1 LPVILKKAN
10 MQTFV
15 FRARVLA
22 AVLALGA
29 MAAPFAARAV
39 QDQQPD
45 DQTTTL
51 RADVRLVN
59 LFFSVRD
66 KKGGLVANLTKDDFA
81 VLEEDQPQA
90 IKFFSAESNQPLTL
104 GLLVDTSGSQQRILE
119 AEKEIGAAFLRN
131 VLRPKDLAFLISF
144 DVNVDL
150 LQDFT
155 GDARELR
162 AALGRARV
170 NIGSGGSVMLPPG
183 TGGNPVPTAGAMRG
197 TLLYDAIYLAA
208 REKLASEVGRK
219 ALIILTDGV
228 DMGSRTTIQEAIEA
242 AHKSDAI
249 VYVLLVADR
258 DAYRMSGYGY
268 SGEGEM
274 KKLTKETGGRTV
286 DVGDN
291 PEKLK
296 KAFDEI
302 SQELRSQYNIGY
314 TSTNPKLDGSFR
326 EVEIKAKGYK
336 VQSRKGYYATA
347 E

>member
-1 LPVILKKAN
+1 MRIPHLGRLVTALLL
-10 MQTFV
+10 T
-15 FRARVLA
+15 A
-22 AVLALGA
+22 ALLGAPLALL
-29 MAAPFAARAV
+29 AV
-39 QDQQPD
+39 QDQQQD
-45 DQTTTL
+45 EQTTTL

-59 LFFSVRD
+59 LFFTVRD
-66 KKGGLVANLTKDDFA
+66 KKGGLVSSLTKEDFV
-81 VLEEDQPQA
+81 VLEDEKPQT
-90 IKFFSAESNQPLTL
+90 IKFFSAESSQPLTL

-119 AEKEIGAAFLRN
+119 AEKEVGAAFLRS
-131 VLRPKDLAFLISF
+131 VLRQKDLAFLISF

-162 AALGRARV
+162 AALQRARV
-170 NIGSGGSVMLPPG
+170 NIGSGGSVLLPPG
-183 TGGNPVPTAGAMRG
+183 TGGNPVPTAGHMRG

-219 ALIILTDGV
+219 ALVVLTDGV
-228 DMGSRTTIQEAIEA
+228 DMGSQMRLKDAIEA
-242 AHKSDAI
+242 AHKSDTI

-258 DAYRMSGYGY
+258 EAYRMSGQAYYGDD
-268 SGEGEM
+268 EM
-274 KKLTKETGGRTV
+274 KDLTKETGGRMV
-286 DVGDN
+286 KVGDDH
-291 PEKLK
+291 EKLK

-326 EVEIKAKGYK
+326 EVEIKAKGHK
-336 VQSRKGYYATA
+336 VQARKGYYATA

>member
-1 LPVILKKAN
+1 MTIARFAGHWPVVALL
-10 MQTFV
+10 
-15 FRARVLA
+15 LA
-22 AVLALGA
+22 FA
-29 MAAPFAARAV
+29 AAPIAFSAA
-39 QDQQPD
+39 QDQQPN
-45 DQTTTL
+45 DQETTTL

-66 KKGGLVANLTKDDFA
+66 KKGGLVSNLTQNDFT
-81 VLEEDQPQA
+81 VLEDEKPQT
-90 IKFFSAESNQPLTL
+90 IKYFSAEANQPLTL
-104 GLLVDTSGSQQRILE
+104 GLLVDTSVSQRRILE
-119 AEKEIGAAFLRN
+119 AEKEIGAAFLRS
-131 VLRPKDLAFLISF
+131 VLREKDLAFLISF

-162 AALGRARV
+162 AALQRAKV
-170 NIGSGGSVMLPPG
+170 NMGSGGSVLLPPG
-183 TGGNPVPTAGAMRG
+183 TGGNPVPTAGARRG
-197 TLLYDAIYLAA
+197 TLLYDAVYLAS
-208 REKLASEVGRK
+208 REKLSGEVGRK

-228 DMGSRTTIQEAIEA
+228 DMGSQSTLKDAMEA
-242 AHKSDAI
+242 AHKSDAL

-258 DAYRMSGYGY
+258 EFYQSQGYGY
-268 SGEGEM
+268 SGEGDM
-274 KKLTKETGGRTV
+274 KDLAKETGGRVV

-336 VQSRKGYYATA
+336 VQARKGYYATS